1 MPKIIAIILVMF
13 ATAASAHE
21 QECFSPETMDAYNE
35 EYNQVPLF
43 STTVYKIV
51 DGEMIKGDAE
61 FVLNVAEGHWTMYTT
76 YKDDEVCIEAFGD
89 NFKDQYK
96 GN

>member
-1 MPKIIAIILVMF
+1 MLKFLSAALILF
-13 ATAASAHE
+13 STTATAHE
-21 QECFSPETMDAYNE
+21 QECFTPEQMDAYNK

-43 STTVYKIV
+43 STTIYKIV
-51 DGEMIKGDAE
+51 DDNMITGNAE
-61 FVLNVAEGHWTMYTT
+61 FVLNVQEGHWTMYSI
-76 YKDDEVCIEAFGD
+76 YNDNEVCIEAFGD